1 MNRHVVAGL
10 LGLALA
16 GCAQN
21 RSAIQSRGPSA
32 GPVGLTSFPSIHE
45 TINRENPKF
54 DPRSLRASAATHG
67 PENGSPTLARGSTP
81 GPSDYRRPAS
91 ASVAVAPPA
100 GSVAATQT
108 PPPSNIPLEEVAAPK
123 PNEPSGTAA
132 PEPGAAHRHPSL
144 AELAAPPSGLEPETS
159 TAPEPQAASDGLL
172 PPAVEG
178 GADDL
183 PAAPTPGAAPEAA
196 SPPAPTEPPPVAAA
210 PSLPAP
216 VEGGGEAAP
225 PLPEEAPAV
234 PAPTA
239 VPESAPLGPPTEPPP
254 PSDNKTSLD
263 STPADPPLSS
273 EALAPVP
280 PMTMPPASELPSA
293 PPALEAP
300 PEMAP
305 PLELPAA
312 PPASA
317 PDHAPATEAGADLP
331 KSSPE
336 SSELAAPPIP
346 STLPLSPANASPS
359 PDVPL
364 KADSAS
370 VGKIDSEVKPT
381 AVDSTMIQSNVRPR
395 NAQSAGEVAAR
406 VGDEI
411 ITLNQ
416 LRKGVGQRLQGVDP
430 AQPPSEQEV
439 NMVAYSVLQEL
450 VERSIVVQEAKRE
463 LKKPEAFKM
472 VMADADKSWRAEELD
487 PLLRRYS
494 ATNEYE
500 LKQKLK
506 DHGASLD
513 EMRETYCRHH
523 LSQSYMKAKIGP
535 KMTVSL
541 PELREYYL
549 EHLHDFDQPAQ
560 IVWREVVVDFDKCK
574 SRTEA
579 RAKADALLGRLRRGE
594 DFAKLA
600 AAESHGPNK
609 VKGGIWETSP
619 GGYGVEAVNAAL
631 ESLPMGRISQV
642 IEAPTSYHIVR
653 VEKRRAAGPA
663 SFAEVQDKIKNTIFN
678 EKIRNETATF
688 IAKLRKQTLVTTMF
702 DTPQNDPATIQA
714 GMPR

>member
-1 MNRHVVAGL
+1 M
-10 LGLALA
+10 
-16 GCAQN
+16 
-21 RSAIQSRGPSA
+21 P
-32 GPVGLTSFPSIHE
+32 
-45 TINRENPKF
+45 
-54 DPRSLRASAATHG
+54 
-67 PENGSPTLARGSTP
+67 
-81 GPSDYRRPAS
+81 
-91 ASVAVAPPA
+91 APP
-100 GSVAATQT
+100 
-108 PPPSNIPLEEVAAPK
+108 
-123 PNEPSGTAA
+123 
-132 PEPGAAHRHPSL
+132 
-144 AELAAPPSGLEPETS
+144 
-159 TAPEPQAASDGLL
+159 
-172 PPAVEG
+172 
-178 GADDL
+178 
-183 PAAPTPGAAPEAA
+183 
-196 SPPAPTEPPPVAAA
+196 
-210 PSLPAP
+210 
-216 VEGGGEAAP
+216 
-225 PLPEEAPAV
+225 
-234 PAPTA
+234 A
-239 VPESAPLGPPTEPPP
+239 VPESAPLGAPTEPSP

-263 STPADPPLSS
+263 SLPADPPASS
-273 EALAPVP
+273 EASAPVL
-280 PMTMPPASELPSA
+280 PMTIPPTSDLPSA

-300 PEMAP
+300 PEMSA
-305 PLELPAA
+305 PLELPSA

-317 PDHAPATEAGADLP
+317 PDPAPAPEAGADLP
-331 KSSPE
+331 KSSLE
-336 SSELAAPPIP
+336 SSELVAPPIP
-346 STLPLSPANASPS
+346 STLPLSPADTSPS

-370 VGKIDSEVKPT
+370 VGKIDSEVKQT
-381 AVDSTMIQSNVRPR
+381 AADSTMIQSKVRPR

-430 AQPPSEQEV
+430 SQPPSEEEV

-450 VERSIVVQEAKRE
+450 VERSIVIQEAKRE
-463 LKKPEAFKM
+463 LKKPEAYKM

-487 PLLRRYS
+487 PLLRKYS

-506 DHGASLD
+506 EHGASLD

-541 PELREYYL
+541 PEMREYYL

-600 AAESHGPNK
+600 AAESHGPNR
-609 VKGGIWETSP
+609 VKGGVWETSP
-619 GGYGVEAVNAAL
+619 GGYGVESVNAAL

-663 SFAEVQDKIKNTIFN
+663 SFAEVEVQDKIKNTIFN
-678 EKIRNETATF
+678 EKIRNETSSF

-702 DTPQNDPATIQA
+702 DTHQNDPATIQA